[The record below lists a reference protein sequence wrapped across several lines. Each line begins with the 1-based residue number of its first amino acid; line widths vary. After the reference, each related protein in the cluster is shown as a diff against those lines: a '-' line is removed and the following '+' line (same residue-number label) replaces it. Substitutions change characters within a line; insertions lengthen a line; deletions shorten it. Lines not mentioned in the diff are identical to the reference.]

1 MHESFM
7 IKDPRYFVSG
17 GSSLQAITLLSLV
30 AIGLV
35 EVKI

>member
-1 MHESFM
+1 M
-7 IKDPRYFVSG
+7 IKQPHYFVSG
-17 GSSLQAITLLSLV
+17 GFQLQIITLLSLV